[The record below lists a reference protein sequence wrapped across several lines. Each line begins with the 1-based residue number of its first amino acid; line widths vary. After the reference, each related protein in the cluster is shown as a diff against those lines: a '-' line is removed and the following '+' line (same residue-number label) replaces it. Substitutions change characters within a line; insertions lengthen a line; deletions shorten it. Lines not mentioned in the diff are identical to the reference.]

1 MCFRS
6 SRRSTL
12 ASSVGRMPNM
22 RLKLSGLLLRESAV
36 PSLGAAPRGGRSLA
50 PARTLPAA

>member
-6 SRRSTL
+6 SRWSTL